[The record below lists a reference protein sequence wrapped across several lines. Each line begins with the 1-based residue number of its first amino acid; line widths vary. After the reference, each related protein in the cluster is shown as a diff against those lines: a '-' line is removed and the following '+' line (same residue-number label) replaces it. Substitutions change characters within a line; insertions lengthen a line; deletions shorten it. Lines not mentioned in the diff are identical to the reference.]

1 MLLHTFYL
9 SLYIGAVFLITKFF
23 YLNFWVGFLITTG
36 LSFIVCLYSE
46 YVAKKIEHT
55 EHSKYVSAFRFETA
69 LGNAFAASLGAM
81 NTVVHWKGIEFVTS
95 NGFQLGV
102 MAFLIT
108 LVSAG
113 SSKIIV
119 R

>member
-9 SLYIGAVFLITKFF
+9 SLYIGLVFLITKFF

-36 LSFIVCLYSE
+36 LSFIVCMYSE
-46 YVAKKIEHT
+46 FVAKKIEHT
-55 EHSKYVSAFRFETA
+55 EHYKYVSAFRFETA
-69 LGNAFAASLGAM
+69 LGNAFGISLGVM
-81 NTVVHWKGIEFVTS
+81 NTLIHWKGVEFVAS
-95 NGFQLGV
+95 NGFHLGV
-102 MAFLIT
+102 MTFLIT
-108 LVSAG
+108 SVSVV

>member
-9 SLYIGAVFLITKFF
+9 SLFIGSTFLITKFF

-36 LSFIVCLYSE
+36 FSFFVCLYSE

-55 EHSKYVSAFRFETA
+55 EHYKYLNAFRFETA
-69 LGNAFAASLGAM
+69 LANAFGISLGVM
-81 NTVVHWKGIEFVTS
+81 NTLVHWKGIGYVTS
-95 NGFQLGV
+95 NALEFC
-102 MAFLIT
+102 F
-108 LVSAG
+108 LVSLTTG
-113 SSKIIV
+113 VSVISSRIIV